1 VKLKDIVE
9 YVRNGKSIKNS
20 SDGVGLPITRIETI
34 SDGSFNQEKLGYG
47 GVKDLTKIGDYWL
60 RNGDI
65 LMSHINSPK
74 HLGKSAIFK
83 HNGLDVIHGMNLLCI
98 RPKKEEVIPEYLNY
112 YFISRD
118 FDSYIKSI
126 SNQSVNQAS
135 FAASKL
141 KKLEIPL
148 PSLSE
153 QKAIVAKLD
162 RAQRLIDIDREMLAK
177 YDELIQSVFLEMF
190 GDPVRNEKG
199 WEVKKLGKVCNKI
212 TDGTHHSPDTFED
225 EEFPYITAKHVDPFK
240 VDFYSKPSYV
250 KKEDHEKIYS
260 RCNPEKG
267 DVLLIKDGATTGK
280 AAINPYDFE
289 FSMLSSLA
297 LLKLDVSQLRG
308 NYLINVLNDER
319 YKDLIRQKY
328 MSGVAI
334 KRYTLKKI
342 NQFEIPIPDVALQ
355 NRFDE
360 IVEKIDVEKQET
372 LESSKKSEE
381 LFSSLVQGVFG

>member
-1 VKLKDIVE
+1 MRQVE
-9 YVRNGKSIKNS
+9 LQDVAEIIAGQSPKSEFYNEKG
-20 SDGVGLPITRIETI
+20 DGVPFFQGKTDFGDDYPTVSTWC
-34 SDGSFNQEKLGYG
+34 
-47 GVKDLTKIGDYWL
+47 TKPKKMAKE
-60 RNGDI
+60 GDI
-65 LMSHINSPK
+65 LFSVRAPVGPTNIAK
-74 HLGKSAIFK
+74 IDCCIGRGLSA
-83 HNGLDVIHGMNLLCI
+83 I
-98 RPKKEEVIPEYLNY
+98 RPKEEINRSYLRY
-112 YFISRD
+112 YFKKVEEKISDQGRGSTFKAITQKD
-118 FDSYIKSI
+118 
-126 SNQSVNQAS
+126 
-135 FAASKL
+135 L
-141 KKLEIPL
+141 KALKIPL

-190 GDPVRNEKG
+190 GDPVTNEKG
-199 WEVKKLGKVCNKI
+199 WEVKKLGEVCNKI
-212 TDGTHHSPDTFED
+212 TDGTHHSPDTFEN

-250 KKEDHEKIYS
+250 RREDHEKIYS

-280 AAINPYDFE
+280 AAINPYNFE

-297 LLKLDVSQLRG
+297 LLKLDENQLRG

-319 YKDLIRQKY
+319 FKDLIRQKY

-342 NQFEIPIPDVALQ
+342 NQFEIPIPNIELQ
-355 NRFDE
+355 KQFDE
-360 IVEKIDVEKQET
+360 IIANIDAEKQET
-372 LESSKKSEE
+372 LDSSKKSEE
-381 LFSSLVQGVFG
+381 LFSSMVQGVFSN